1 MMGDDA
7 KFRMIPLTQ
16 VDTGSPVGRYSRHRN
31 NDEIFNRRYISSLK
45 LSSNYPDIDQFSYS
59 RKFALLVVTEVVL
72 PFFYADMRRSN
83 MATTALVDHDF
94 WKANEGN
101 KDWRLPVTDLL
112 VRVPTCTP

>member
-16 VDTGSPVGRYSRHRN
+16 VDTAVQRHRN
-31 NDEIFNRRYISSLK
+31 NDEIFNRRYISGLK

-59 RKFALLVVTEVVL
+59 RKFALLVVTEVL

-101 KDWRLPVTDLL
+101 KDWQLPVTDLL

>member
-16 VDTGSPVGRYSRHRN
+16 VDTAVQRHRN

-59 RKFALLVVTEVVL
+59 RKFALLVVTKVL
-72 PFFYADMRRSN
+72 ECGH
-83 MATTALVDHDF
+83 ATIEHGDHSSR
-94 WKANEGN
+94 G
-101 KDWRLPVTDLL
+101 P
-112 VRVPTCTP
+112 

>member
-16 VDTGSPVGRYSRHRN
+16 VDTAVQRHRN

-59 RKFALLVVTEVVL
+59 RKFALLVVTEVL